1 MSNIAYI
8 KDIILNTSLLTD
20 WFSIVA
26 KIVSINFMSKDTGF
40 FVMTIGDVTGTIKMI
55 VFFNDSFEY
64 LKEMIV
70 IGKNYFFNKINLTV
84 ENNMVILVYNS
95 FKSSIIK
102 YDRDI
107 DVDMSNDYSAISVN
121 LIN

>member
-26 KIVSINFMSKDTGF
+26 KIVSINFISKDTGF

-55 VFFNDSFEY
+55 VFFNDSLEY
-64 LKEMIV
+64 LKDMIV
-70 IGKNYFFNKINLTV
+70 IGKNYFFNKIKLTV

-102 YDRDI
+102 YDREL
-107 DVDMSNDYSAISVN
+107 DVNISNDFSAISVN